1 MSASAGGSLATP
13 DADEP
18 AVAPPRRRPRRDA
31 EANRERVLAAAAAA
45 MLLEGRNVPLATIA
59 ADAGVGV
66 GTLYR
71 SYADREALLHAL
83 EHRAYRLLN
92 QILDQIVDQVDR
104 HGLPGLDAV
113 AEYLSRTLTIADQ
126 LVLPLHGAPPLMCDE
141 AVQAR
146 QAINRRL
153 DRFIERGHADH
164 SIRAPV
170 SATDVIVFSALI
182 TQPLPHGP
190 DWPQT
195 AARQLAIFVNG
206 LAWNGPLDMPGP
218 AVTREDIENA
228 FIFRSLPRPP
238 GPAGCSASADAPG
251 GPIVVWLECPR

>member
-18 AVAPPRRRPRRDA
+18 AAAPPRRRPRRDA

-59 ADAGVGV
+59 ADVGV

-126 LVLPLHGAPPLMCDE
+126 LVLPLHGPPPLMCDE
-141 AVQAR
+141 AVQA
-146 QAINRRL
+146 
-153 DRFIERGHADH
+153 
-164 SIRAPV
+164 SAP
-170 SATDVIVFSALI
+170 
-182 TQPLPHGP
+182 
-190 DWPQT
+190 
-195 AARQLAIFVNG
+195 ARDLREGAG
-206 LAWNGPLDMPGP
+206 L
-218 AVTREDIENA
+218 E
-228 FIFRSLPRPP
+228 RPP
-238 GPAGCSASADAPG
+238 RHARPGCHP
-251 GPIVVWLECPR
+251 